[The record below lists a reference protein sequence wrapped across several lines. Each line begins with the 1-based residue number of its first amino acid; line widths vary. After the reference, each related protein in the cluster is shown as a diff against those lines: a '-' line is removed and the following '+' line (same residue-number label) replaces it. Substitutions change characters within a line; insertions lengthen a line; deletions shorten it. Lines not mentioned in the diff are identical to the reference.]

1 MGGRGL
7 PAGKMATLDPF
18 DFDNYFLQRMAEFF
32 GPDLGPFMRT
42 SAPAQAIAPTP
53 GISAVVPPQRAIEE
67 WTEYPEERA
76 GLGRRSQRT
85 GPLLQPAIPIDIGEG
100 QEGYWLEA
108 ALPGVPKDHIEVTV
122 DHNNVLTI
130 VAQPVGALAHA
141 CQATLKST
149 DSGHS
154 SEPLRAQA
162 PSTEHGK
169 PESQPPTKSPPP
181 TPQESPVKRDETNS
195 SSSSTTTQSPRN
207 ILLSE
212 RPKGRL
218 HRSVRLPKYA
228 NASDVKTCV
237 ENGVLCL
244 FFGKLPSSQIQHKI
258 SI

>member
-1 MGGRGL
+1 
-7 PAGKMATLDPF
+7 MATLDPF
-18 DFDNYFLQRMAEFF
+18 DFDNYFLQRMSEFF

-42 SAPAQAIAPTP
+42 SVPGAITTPTP
-53 GISAVVPPQRAIEE
+53 SISAATPSQRPIEE
-67 WTEYPEERA
+67 WTDYPEERA
-76 GLGRRSQRT
+76 VASRRPQRT
-85 GPLLQPAIPIDIGEG
+85 SPLLQPVIPVDIGEG
-100 QEGYWLEA
+100 PEGYWVEA

-130 VAQPVGALAHA
+130 VAQPVGALIHA
-141 CQATLKST
+141 CQTTSRPT
-149 DSGHS
+149 DTSHG
-154 SEPLRAQA
+154 SEPPRIQA

-181 TPQESPVKRDETNS
+181 TPQESPVKGEKTSN
-195 SSSSTTTQSPRN
+195 TGPTPRN

-228 NASDVKTCV
+228 DASNVKTCV